1 MHERTMKTAIP
12 AFRTFAVLLALL
24 LGGYLVTAWLAN
36 IVSLA
41 DAADR
46 VHAGSGA
53 YIFWGLFSLSF
64 ALLVAPFALFF
75 RLPKALTPPPSVDD
89 PEYGA
94 FLQSFMSRLRTNLRL
109 SGMEI
114 NDEADVA
121 NACARLSDSVDAII
135 RETASTVFV
144 STAVMQNGR
153 LDGLIVFFTQ
163 IRLVWRIAQ
172 VYTQRPS
179 PRQMLYLYSN
189 VGVNALV
196 AENLQEIEFM
206 EIAAPIVTAI
216 VPSLKGAFPGFQ
228 GVSTLLVNSLAGGCS
243 NAFLTLRVG
252 LMARMHCESLIRPEA
267 SALKRNAT
275 AQAMSM
281 VGGIARTQGERV
293 VKSSWLAVSRAVGSA
308 VDASVD
314 TVKSTV
320 GQAADAAVGSARSVG
335 DVLSR
340 SWESLRSSLST
351 KAGGESSEKRR

>member
-1 MHERTMKTAIP
+1 MKTAISGLR
-12 AFRTFAVLLALL
+12 AITLSFALL
-24 LGGYLVTAWLAN
+24 LGVYLLTALLAN

-46 VHAGSGA
+46 MHGGSGVF
-53 YIFWGLFSLSF
+53 IFWGVLSLSF
-64 ALLVAPFALFF
+64 LLLVAPFALFF

-89 PEYGA
+89 PAYEA
-94 FLQSFMSRLRTNLRL
+94 FLQAFIARLRVNPLL
-109 SGMEI
+109 AGMAI
-114 NDEADVA
+114 NNEADVVS
-121 NACARLSDSVDAII
+121 ACAKLEKTVDELIK
-135 RETASTVFV
+135 ETASTVFV

-189 VGVNALV
+189 VGMNALV

-216 VPSLKGAFPGFQ
+216 VPSLKGALPGFQ
-228 GVSTLLVNSLAGGCS
+228 GVSTLLVNSLASGCS

-252 LMARMHCESLIRPEA
+252 LMARVYCASLTRPEP
-267 SALKRNAT
+267 SALKKNAT
-275 AQAMSM
+275 VLAMGM

-293 VKSSWLAVSRAVGSA
+293 VKSSWHAVSRAVGSA
-308 VDASVD
+308 MDASVE

-320 GQAADAAVGSARSVG
+320 GQTTDVAVEAARSVG
-335 DVLSR
+335 GVFSR
-340 SWESLRSSLST
+340 SWESLKSSLSKKT
-351 KAGGESSEKRR
+351 DREPESSERR